1 MASMRGRTMCCLWIF
16 YFGILFFILGSFI
29 FWFIFLTKEVEFKVT
44 DASLTQFDFNTNNN
58 TLNYNLALNITLRN
72 SNKKVGIYYRRVEA
86 IAFYKK
92 KWFATVSL
100 TPFYQGH
107 KNTTILRP
115 VFEGQQVL
123 WLKPRD
129 VSSFNAE
136 NSSGVYIID
145 VKLSFKI
152 RVRYGKFKTLRY
164 KPPKIDCPLQVPLSS
179 NGNSTNGFKTTW
191 CDNAYFFSDPNAD

>member
-1 MASMRGRTMCCLWIF
+1 MPSLAAPAPT
-16 YFGILFFILGSFI
+16 FFKNCRVPHPHPHPNPETHPCYIA
-29 FWFIFLTKEVEFKVT
+29 

-58 TLNYNLALNITLRN
+58 TFNYNLALSIALRN

-92 KWFATVSL
+92 KWFAMVSL

-129 VSSFNAE
+129 VSSFDAE
-136 NSSGVYIID
+136 KSSGVYSID

-152 RVRYGKFKTLRY
+152 RVRYGKFKTLCY
-164 KPPKIDCPLQVPLSS
+164 KPPKIDCPL
-179 NGNSTNGFKTTW
+179 
-191 CDNAYFFSDPNAD
+191 

>member
-1 MASMRGRTMCCLWIF
+1 MPHSHNLISTPTTTHSTTTQHSISPLETQTKTSASITG
-16 YFGILFFILGSFI
+16 
-29 FWFIFLTKEVEFKVT
+29 
-44 DASLTQFDFNTNNN
+44 ASKPLHS
-58 TLNYNLALNITLRN
+58 I
-72 SNKKVGIYYRRVEA
+72 K
-86 IAFYKK
+86 
-92 KWFATVSL
+92 SL

-136 NSSGVYIID
+136 NSSGVYSID

-191 CDNAYFFSDPNAD
+191 CDNAYFFSDPNADQLKIETNLVQGNVFI

>member
-1 MASMRGRTMCCLWIF
+1 MLLLASVYG
-16 YFGILFFILGSFI
+16 LGHFI
-29 FWFIFLTKEVEFKVT
+29 FWLIFLPKEVEFKVT

-136 NSSGVYIID
+136 KSSGVYSID

-164 KPPKIDCPLQVPLSS
+164 KSPRIDCPLQVPLSS
-179 NGNSTNGFKTTW
+179 NGSPANGFKTTW
-191 CDNAYFFSDPNAD
+191 CNNAYFFSDPSAD